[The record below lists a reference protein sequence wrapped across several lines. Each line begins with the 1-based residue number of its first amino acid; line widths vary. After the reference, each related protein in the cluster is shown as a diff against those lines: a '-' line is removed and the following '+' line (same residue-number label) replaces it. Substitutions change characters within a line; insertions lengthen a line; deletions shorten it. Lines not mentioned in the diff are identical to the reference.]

1 MFGGEYRD
9 GMCIIKNFVT
19 SEKYLDATDSITL
32 RNSDIL
38 IIRKPFGE
46 IVSSDKPI
54 IVAFSDK
61 LNVSE
66 YGPYYIYDMVIGESG
81 NYLIIL
87 LPEKVRKVVR

>member
-1 MFGGEYRD
+1 MFGGEYR
-9 GMCIIKNFVT
+9 GEMCVIKNFVT
-19 SEKYLDATDSITL
+19 SEKYLDATDSIIL

-61 LNVSE
+61 LNASE